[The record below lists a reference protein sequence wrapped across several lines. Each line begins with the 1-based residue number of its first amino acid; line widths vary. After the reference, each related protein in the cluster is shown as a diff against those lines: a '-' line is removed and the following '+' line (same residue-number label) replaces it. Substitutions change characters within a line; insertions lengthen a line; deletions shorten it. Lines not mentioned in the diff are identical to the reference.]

1 MADMMINSVSVPPAV
16 VNSSTF
22 SLDVSVTASADSV
35 EDGSA
40 YRLFVFVTSLL
51 TGNLLASPTVIKGH
65 LQDSPWISANN
76 LFQIPVAA
84 GASPDIYNI
93 TAVLIEGPSGT
104 DPDGVPSFS
113 SAGPMVVV

>member
-1 MADMMINSVSVPPAV
+1 MADLDITSVSVPSAI
-16 VNSSTF
+16 VNGTTF

-51 TGNLLASPTVIKGH
+51 TGGLLVPPTVIKGH

-76 LFQIPVAA
+76 LFQIPVTA
-84 GASPDIYNI
+84 GASPDIYTIN
-93 TAVLIEGPSGT
+93 AVLFKGPSGT
-104 DPDGVPSFS
+104 DPDSVPSFG